1 MKSDPKNNW
10 YKLIYQITIA
20 ALLFYMGMRLWLD
33 KSYIADFEAY
43 CPFGGLQA
51 LGSFLTRDSLSCSMT
66 TVQIL
71 MGLALMAVAIIFSK
85 LFCGYICPIGT
96 LSEYLGKIGEKL
108 KIRFTITGIA
118 DLVLRSLKYVLLFIT
133 FYFTLK
139 SSELFCKKFDPYYA
153 VASGFDPD
161 VTVLYAVITIL
172 IVIVGSVFLRL
183 FWCKYLC
190 PLGALTNIFRFSWL
204 FAGVMIIYVILVA
217 AGLKLSFVWP
227 LAILC
232 TAGFILEITRK
243 KKTWPNFFVITRN
256 TETCNDCNLCTERCP
271 QGIDVAKMNRVTH
284 IDCTLCGDCIHECP
298 EKDTLQINRKNTR
311 WLPALVLILFIA
323 AAMLVSRFWELPTI
337 DIRWGSPEQIDNAGV
352 FQKSGLKNIKC
363 FGSATTFSN
372 QMRRH
377 QGIYGVAAYVGTS
390 SVKIFYDQKMYNDT
404 TLQQLMFVPEKRV
417 ISTVGREVTELTGYR
432 MLVENFFDPLDVT
445 YLQHLL
451 RQNSQAVGFT
461 SEFGCPIIITVYF
474 VPGTEPRPDDLERI
488 FESKHLTFESNNN
501 TFNVKLK
508 YKVMSIEKLPAI
520 SRTQYAARMFSPLTM
535 RFNGYA
541 NVEREEL
548 MEVSFPMDSNTAHRA
563 RYTHLVSHLSNDK
576 GVLGF
581 DNYLDNEGTETGRVI
596 FRKDHTAPESIFSRM
611 NADTLMIHYSDGRTV
626 KVLNPFRFEEIREAE
641 ALKEINLYQN

>member
-1 MKSDPKNNW
+1 MKFNPGNNW
-10 YKLIYQITIA
+10 YKLFYQITIA

-51 LGSFLTRDSLSCSMT
+51 LGSFLTRESLSCSMT

-71 MGLALMAVAIIFSK
+71 MGLALLAAAIIFSK

-108 KIRFTITGIA
+108 KIRYTITGIA
-118 DLVLRSLKYVLLFIT
+118 DIALRALKYGLLFIT

-153 VASGFDPD
+153 VASGFDTD
-161 VTVLYAVITIL
+161 VTVSYAIITIL
-172 IVIVGSVFLRL
+172 IVVAGSVFLRL

-204 FAGVMIIYVILVA
+204 FAGVMVVYVVLVA
-217 AGLKLSFVWP
+217 MGLKISFVWP

-232 TAGFILEITRK
+232 VAGFILEIIRK

-256 TETCNDCNLCTERCP
+256 TDTCTNCNLCSEKCP

-298 EKDTLQINRKNTR
+298 EKDTLQINRKNRR
-311 WLPALVLILFIA
+311 WLPALVLILFIIA
-323 AAMLVSRFWELPTI
+323 ALVVSRFWELPTI
-337 DIRWGSPEQIDNAGV
+337 DVRWGSPEQIENAGV
-352 FQKSGLKNIKC
+352 FQMSGLKNIKC

-377 QGIYGVAAYVGTS
+377 QGIYGVAAYVGHK
-390 SVKIFYDQKMYNDT
+390 SVKILYDQKMYNDT
-404 TLQQLMFVPEKRV
+404 TLQQLIFVPEKR
-417 ISTVGREVTELTGYR
+417 ILTTVGTDVSELTGYR
-432 MLVENFFDPLDVT
+432 LLVENFFDPLDAT

-474 VPGTEPRPDDLERI
+474 AQGTEPQPEELTKI

-508 YKVMSIEKLPAI
+508 YKVLDIEKLPAI

-535 RFNGYA
+535 RFNGFA
-541 NVEREEL
+541 GVVKEEL
-548 MEVSFPMDSNTAHRA
+548 MEVTFPMGSNTANRS
-563 RYTHLVSHLSNDK
+563 RYNQLVSHLSNDK
-576 GVLGF
+576 GVVGF
-581 DNYLDNEGTETGRVI
+581 DNYLDDEGTETGRII
-596 FRKDHTAPESIFSRM
+596 FRKDHTAAESIFSMM
-611 NADTLMIHYSDGRTV
+611 NADTLLVHFSDGRNV
-626 KVLNPFRFEEIREAE
+626 KVVSPFSF
-641 ALKEINLYQN
+641 KEINEPEVLRDISLYQN

>member
-1 MKSDPKNNW
+1 MKFNPKNNW

-51 LGSFLTRDSLSCSMT
+51 LGSFLTRDSLSCAMT

-71 MGLALMAVAIIFSK
+71 MGLALLAAAILFSK

-96 LSEYLGKIGEKL
+96 LSEYLGKIGDKL

-118 DLVLRSLKYVLLFIT
+118 DLGLRALKYALLFIT

-153 VASGFDPD
+153 VASGFDSD
-161 VTVLYAVITIL
+161 VTVSWAIITIL
-172 IVIVGSVFLRL
+172 IVVVGSVFLRL

-217 AGLKLSFVWP
+217 AGLKISFVWP

-232 TAGFILEITRK
+232 VAGFILEITRK
-243 KKTWPNFFVITRN
+243 KKTWPNLFVITRN
-256 TETCNDCNLCTERCP
+256 TDTCIDCNLCTEKCP
-271 QGIDVAKMNRVTH
+271 QGIDVAKMERVTH
-284 IDCTLCGDCIHECP
+284 IDCTLCADCIHECP

-311 WLPALVLILFIA
+311 WLPALVLILFIVA
-323 AAMLVSRFWELPTI
+323 ALAISRFWELPTI
-337 DIRWGSPEQIDNAGV
+337 DVTWGSPQQIENAAV
-352 FQKSGLKNIKC
+352 FQMSGLKNIKC

-377 QGIYGVAAYVGTS
+377 QGIYGVAAYVGHK
-390 SVKIFYDQKMYNDT
+390 SVKILYDQKMYNDT
-404 TLQQLMFVPEKRV
+404 TLQQLIFVPEKRV
-417 ISTVGREVTELTGYR
+417 ISTVGRDVAGITGYR
-432 MLVENFFDPLDVT
+432 MLVENFFDPLDAT
-445 YLQHLL
+445 YLSHLL

-461 SEFGCPIIITVYF
+461 SEFGCPIILTVYF
-474 VPGTEPRPDDLERI
+474 ATGSELQAEALKKI
-488 FESKHLTFESNNN
+488 IEMKHLTFESNNN

-508 YKVMSIEKLPAI
+508 YKVQTIEKLPEITRAE
-520 SRTQYAARMFSPLTM
+520 YASRMFSPITM
-535 RFNGYA
+535 RFNGFA
-541 NVEREEL
+541 NIDRDEL
-548 MEVSFPMDSNTAHRA
+548 LEVIFPMGANTANRA

-576 GVLGF
+576 GIVGF
-581 DNYLDNEGTETGRVI
+581 DNYLNNEGTETGRVI
-596 FRKDHTAPESIFSRM
+596 FRKELTAAESIFNQM
-611 NADTLMIHYSDGRTV
+611 NADSLLIHYSDGRTG
-626 KVLNPFRFEEIREAE
+626 KVINPFRFDEVKEPETFREVS
-641 ALKEINLYQN
+641 LYN